1 MEIIQMELSIR
12 DRKIIVDDDMGDKIK
27 EHTWYIQEFPK
38 SETLVITT
46 RIDRK
51 IVRLENFIYGEKGV
65 SQIKKNNDYRRSNLT
80 PHFKHTRVKR
90 KGTTSKYK
98 GVSFHKATKRYQA
111 RITINGKLHFL
122 GYFPDAESAGLAYN
136 DAVDELLDGRAIK
149 NDIVREDDGEP
160 DSEE

>member
-65 SQIKKNNDYRRSNLT
+65 SQIKKNNDYLILLPTSNT
-80 PHFKHTRVKR
+80 PELNEKVQRLSTKASAFIRQQRDIKH
-90 KGTTSKYK
+90 
-98 GVSFHKATKRYQA
+98 
-111 RITINGKLHFL
+111 
-122 GYFPDAESAGLAYN
+122 ESQ
-136 DAVDELLDGRAIK
+136 
-149 NDIVREDDGEP
+149 
-160 DSEE
+160 